1 MVSLESA
8 GKENQLVFAQISARS
23 EIGLHREGNEDSGFY
38 SSTLLAVADGMGGHV
53 GGEIASRTVI
63 QTLASV
69 RELISHEDIDIDSRE
84 DLLRSVASQMDSEIA
99 LATAAKP
106 ELAGMGTTLTALSLI
121 NNHVVLLHIGDSRAY
136 RVREKKILQLSYDHT
151 VLQELLDQGR
161 LTRDEIADHPQRS
174 LLTQALMGSE
184 NIEPILVAYPI
195 EKDDIYILCSDG
207 LSSVISDQEIL
218 QCVEKEDLKSSLDAM
233 MESTY
238 KKDAPDNVTIIIAK
252 TILANP
258 APASFFIGAAE

>member
-1 MVSLESA
+1 MVSLESG

-69 RELISHEDIDIDSRE
+69 RELISREDIDIDSRE

-121 NNHVVLLHIGDSRAY
+121 NNYVVLLHIGDSRAY
-136 RVREKKILQLSYDHT
+136 RVREKKYC
-151 VLQELLDQGR
+151 
-161 LTRDEIADHPQRS
+161 
-174 LLTQALMGSE
+174 
-184 NIEPILVAYPI
+184 N
-195 EKDDIYILCSDG
+195 
-207 LSSVISDQEIL
+207 
-218 QCVEKEDLKSSLDAM
+218 
-233 MESTY
+233 
-238 KKDAPDNVTIIIAK
+238 
-252 TILANP
+252 
-258 APASFFIGAAE
+258 